1 MRKVNNMKVI
11 LLKDIKGTGKKGDV
25 VTVSDG
31 HGRNFL
37 LPRGLA
43 KEATDGGV
51 NAVKHQ
57 KASEDKRNAEI
68 LAEAKDLAAKI
79 GELKVTF
86 HAKVGEGSKLFGS
99 ITTKDVVSKLEKQ
112 HGIKV
117 DKKKVKMDQ
126 IKMLGTFKAEIK
138 IHPSVVASLEVYV
151 VEKD

>member
-1 MRKVNNMKVI
+1 MKVI
-11 LLKDIKGTGKKGDV
+11 LLKDVKGTGKKGDV

-43 KEATDGGV
+43 REATDGGV
-51 NAVKHQ
+51 SQVKHQ
-57 KASEDKRNAEI
+57 KASEDKRNAEA
-68 LAEAKDLAAKI
+68 LAEAKELAAKI
-79 GELKVTF
+79 ESLKVTF
-86 HAKVGEGSKLFGS
+86 QAKVGEGSKLFGS
-99 ITTKDVVSKLEKQ
+99 ITNKDVTQMLNQQ

-138 IHPSVVASLEVYV
+138 IHPRVVAKLEIYV
-151 VEKD
+151 TEQK

>member
-1 MRKVNNMKVI
+1 MNVI
-11 LLKDIKGTGKKGDV
+11 LLKDVKGTGKKGDV
-25 VTVSDG
+25 VSVSDG

-51 NAVKHQ
+51 SAVKHQ

-86 HAKVGEGSKLFGS
+86 QAKAGEGSKLFGS
-99 ITTKDVVSKLEKQ
+99 ITSKDVVSMLEKQ

-138 IHPSVVASLEVYV
+138 IHHKVVANLEIFVS
-151 VEKD
+151 EQK

>member
-1 MRKVNNMKVI
+1 MKVI
-11 LLKDIKGTGKKGDV
+11 LLKDVKGTGKKGDV

-43 KEATDGGV
+43 REATDGSV
-51 NAVKHQ
+51 SQVKHQ

-68 LAEAKDLAAKI
+68 LAEAKALAAKI
-79 GELKVTF
+79 ETLKVTF
-86 HAKVGEGSKLFGS
+86 QAKAGEGSKLFGS
-99 ITTKDVVSKLEKQ
+99 ITNKDVVGMLDQQ

-138 IHPSVVASLEVYV
+138 IHPRVVAKLEIFVT
-151 VEKD
+151 EQK